1 MATHAGETRAQ
12 DHGRHDGV
20 YTRCHR
26 EEMRADGTTIYVC
39 GSADRRRGDTGRQ
52 CIKFR
57 TSSSIYLNRF
67 EALNLVLM
75 QKMQNRCADPTPPPP
90 AAGLGA
96 ELGPGSATA
105 SRAASPMPQTQA
117 GVVGGGT
124 KKKKAKKKK

>member
-1 MATHAGETRAQ
+1 MVYIASWLAYQEAAEALYAKSPSKTRYCVKWRPTQ
-12 DHGRHDGV
+12 GRLVLKITD
-20 YTRCHR
+20 
-26 EEMRADGTTIYVC
+26 DTT
-39 GSADRRRGDTGRQ
+39 